1 MAEVPV
7 FRYWVTA
14 VVMASEVGLP
24 YIAIYFA
31 VAALMLGED
40 ELVNIAGTVPPVEL
54 LVVPVTLWLFE
65 LVLNE
70 TL

>member
-1 MAEVPV
+1 
-7 FRYWVTA
+7 
-14 VVMASEVGLP
+14 
-24 YIAIYFA
+24 
-31 VAALMLGED
+31 MLGED